1 MWSWPPN
8 GRIFPDRR
16 LRPEARYGCSGR
28 HAGKAL
34 REVDGARGRMGGL
47 RCLVRGARRGAGRAP
62 CGGGP
67 SKGPQRNAPYA
78 TGSAAPTTRARGL
91 EASRHLAVRDDR
103 PLRRAEG
110 RLPRGRRA
118 CLQDALGGA
127 PELALHR
134 PLRGAGDRDGALRH
148 GRDGD
153 SASGA
158 RDGYAHMAPAG
169 QSRRRGEGCRRLFGC
184 RARRDRRHREEAR
197 PELHQ
202 HHGRPR
208 RAARHSRH
216 RRKGQG
222 RRGQAL
228 RRARGAPEGTA
239 RRSRRSPA
247 TWRRHAR
254 WGSLQ
259 RCPRPSRPW
268 TGSMWCSS

>member
-1 MWSWPPN
+1 MPRMPQ
-8 GRIFPDRR
+8 
-16 LRPEARYGCSGR
+16 EARHLR
-28 HAGKAL
+28 HA
-34 REVDGARGRMGGL
+34 RED
-47 RCLVRGARRGAGRAP
+47 
-62 CGGGP
+62 
-67 SKGPQRNAPYA
+67 
-78 TGSAAPTTRARGL
+78 L

-158 RDGYAHMAPAG
+158 RDGCAHMAPAG

-228 RRARGAPEGTA
+228 RRARGARRGPHEG
-239 RRSRRSPA
+239 PGGHP
-247 TWRRHAR
+247 RHGGGMLAG
-254 WGSLQ
+254 GSLQ